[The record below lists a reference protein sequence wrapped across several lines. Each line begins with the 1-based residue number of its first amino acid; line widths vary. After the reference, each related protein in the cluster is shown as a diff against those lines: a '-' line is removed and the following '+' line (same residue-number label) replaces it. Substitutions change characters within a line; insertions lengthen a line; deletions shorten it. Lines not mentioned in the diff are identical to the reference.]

1 MDSRAPLIVLEGVSK
16 SYGALPI
23 LKGVTL
29 SLRPG
34 TISILAGG
42 NGSGKSTLMRIMAG
56 LVRPDS
62 GTVTRNID
70 PAGMGYMAHD
80 TFLYPALTA
89 MENLLF
95 WARAA
100 GILSPEARARE
111 ALSATGLARRAE
123 ERAGIFSRGMAQRLN
138 LARLIMG
145 DPRLILLD
153 EPSTGLD
160 VPSRS
165 LLREIMTDFR
175 SRGAAIA
182 WISHDLEED
191 SGIADAVLTIR
202 RKTLSIEERS
212 RPC

>member
-1 MDSRAPLIVLEGVSK
+1 MGGPAPLIALESVSK
-16 SYGALPI
+16 SYGSLPVF
-23 LKGVTL
+23 KGVTF
-29 SLRPG
+29 SLMPG
-34 TISILAGG
+34 TLSVIAGA

-56 LVRPDS
+56 LSQPDS
-62 GTVTRNID
+62 GSVVRAV
-70 PAGMGYMAHD
+70 PPGALGYMGHD

-100 GILSPEARARE
+100 GVSSPEESARR
-111 ALSATGLARRAE
+111 ALSAVGLSRRAE

-145 DPRLILLD
+145 APRLILLD

-165 LLREIMTDFR
+165 LLREIMSDFR
-175 SRGAAIA
+175 SRGAAVA

-191 SGIADAVLTIR
+191 SRLADAVLTLR
-202 RKTLSIEERS
+202 RKTLSVEERS
-212 RPC
+212 LPC